1 MKETADFISEG
12 QECRAI
18 NLRNSFF
25 LRETRTGA
33 GRSHVDSGLDRHTAR
48 VLCTGT

>member
-1 MKETADFISEG
+1 MKETADFIDEG

-18 NLRNSFF
+18 NLRNRSF
-25 LRETRTGA
+25 LREARTGT
-33 GRSHVDSGLDRHTAR
+33 GRSHVDSGLDRHTAH